1 MSRNGKWGS
10 LVLVPSLHRR
20 KETLIFPPGCG
31 KGSKLSFLRNM
42 KDVLCNIPIQMCC
55 CFCEYLFWLCFYTA
69 MVNTISLCFQFSS
82 KTGETAV
89 PEHIGGTQNDEKKK
103 VKFKVLKLKLQRDI
117 KEWAGI
123 KKLTAG
129 GWEQERG
136 AKIYFSKIIKSF
148 LKFKRKIILF
158 CEKMA
163 RHVHW
168 SF

>member
-1 MSRNGKWGS
+1 
-10 LVLVPSLHRR
+10 
-20 KETLIFPPGCG
+20 
-31 KGSKLSFLRNM
+31 
-42 KDVLCNIPIQMCC
+42 
-55 CFCEYLFWLCFYTA
+55 

-129 GWEQERG
+129 G
-136 AKIYFSKIIKSF
+136 
-148 LKFKRKIILF
+148 
-158 CEKMA
+158 
-163 RHVHW
+163 
-168 SF
+168 